1 MKVTTLWLTNFYNA
15 SYKFCAMMKAMDEE
29 KAGRNSRKKRSD
41 CPVSNALDVFGDRWT
56 LVVVR
61 DLTFGKSR
69 FSELAEGPEKIPTNI
84 LADRLKQLEQFEV
97 IERVAYQERPK
108 RYAYHLTKK
117 GRDLAPVLQA
127 MADWGQRHMGE
138 T

>member
-1 MKVTTLWLTNFYNA
+1 MMVAMKN
-15 SYKFCAMMKAMDEE
+15 E
-29 KAGRNSRKKRSD
+29 KSGKTCRTKRSD

-69 FSELAEGPEKIPTNI
+69 FGELASGPEKIPTNI
-84 LADRLKQLEQFEV
+84 LADRLKQLEAFEV
-97 IERVAYQERPK
+97 IERIAYQERPP
-108 RYAYHLTKK
+108 RYEYRLTAK

-127 MADWGQRHMGE
+127 MADWGEKHRGDE
-138 T
+138 

>member
-1 MKVTTLWLTNFYNA
+1 
-15 SYKFCAMMKAMDEE
+15 MMIMEAE
-29 KAGRNSRKKRSD
+29 KSGRNSRTKRSE

-61 DLTFGKSR
+61 DLALGKTR
-69 FSELAEGPEKIPTNI
+69 YGELAAAPEKIPTNI
-84 LADRLKQLEQFEV
+84 LADRLKQLEMFEV

-108 RYAYHLTKK
+108 RYEYRLTEK

-127 MADWGQRHMGE
+127 MAEWGRKH
-138 T
+138 TDNR